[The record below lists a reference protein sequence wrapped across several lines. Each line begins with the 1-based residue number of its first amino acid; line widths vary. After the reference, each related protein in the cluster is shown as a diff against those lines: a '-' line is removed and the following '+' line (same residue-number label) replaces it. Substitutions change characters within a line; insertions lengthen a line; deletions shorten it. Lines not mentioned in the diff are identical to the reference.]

1 MERAPRVD
9 KVRDLPRSAH
19 VGPVR
24 ELVPHFVTPSA
35 HSNWYCSG
43 AETKLIVNISLLSD
57 SSALWQDRASFCLVA
72 VTLMRQDGG
81 FLGRILIKRTLIAV
95 RGAWAPSLIG
105 KCRAYCEPIIIAC

>member
-57 SSALWQDRASFCLVA
+57 SFALRQDRGSFCLVA
-72 VTLMRQDGG
+72 VTLVPSR
-81 FLGRILIKRTLIAV
+81 
-95 RGAWAPSLIG
+95 RGVPGADT
-105 KCRAYCEPIIIAC
+105 K

>member
-43 AETKLIVNISLLSD
+43 AETELIVNISLLSD
-57 SSALWQDRASFCLVA
+57 SSASVA
-72 VTLMRQDGG
+72 GSRQPLPSCSYIGAVKTGLSRGG
-81 FLGRILIKRTLIAV
+81 
-95 RGAWAPSLIG
+95 
-105 KCRAYCEPIIIAC
+105 Y